1 MTNLKILYKVLVLV
15 VLLGSGYAHAL
26 TDSRDVK
33 DIGIGEKLG
42 DIIPDDIVFQNENDE
57 TVRFK
62 EILADNKP
70 TVLNLVYFNCPK
82 LCNFAADGLL
92 QVANELDSLSL
103 GRDYKVLTVSF
114 DPEDAPEIAKA
125 KAAKYWEG
133 VKNGDS
139 VEKNWEFMTGDQ
151 ENIDKLTKAVGWNF
165 KKDGDEF
172 AHPTALI
179 ILTPE
184 GKISRYLY
192 GIQHE
197 PKDFRLALLE
207 ASEGK
212 IGSSEVIN
220 KVLLFCYGFDPVG
233 KKYALKALNVVKAA
247 GVVTLLTL
255 CGVLTY
261 FWRKETNEPE

>member
-1 MTNLKILYKVLVLV
+1 MTDLKIIYKVFV
-15 VLLGSGYAHAL
+15 VLLLLSSGYAHAL

-33 DIGIGEKLG
+33 DIGIDEKLG
-42 DIIPDDIVFQNENDE
+42 DIVPNDIVFKNENNE

-62 EILADNKP
+62 ELLAEDTP
-70 TVLNLVYFNCPK
+70 TVLNLVYFNCPR
-82 LCNFAADGLL
+82 LCSFAADGLL
-92 QVANELDSLSL
+92 QVANELDSLTL
-103 GRDYKVLTVSF
+103 GKDYKVLTVSF
-114 DPEDAPEIAKA
+114 DSRDTPQAAKS
-125 KAAKYWEG
+125 KSAKYWGG
-133 VKNGDS
+133 VKNGEA
-139 VEKNWEFMTGDQ
+139 VEENWEFLTGDQ
-151 ENIDKLTKAVGWNF
+151 ENIDKLTNAVGWRF

-197 PKDFRLALLE
+197 PQDFRLALIE
-207 ASEGK
+207 ASDGK

-233 KKYALKALNVVKAA
+233 KKYALQALNVVKAG
-247 GVVTLLTL
+247 GVVTLLVL
-255 CGVLTY
+255 GGALTY
-261 FWRKETNEPE
+261 YWRREKHEPE